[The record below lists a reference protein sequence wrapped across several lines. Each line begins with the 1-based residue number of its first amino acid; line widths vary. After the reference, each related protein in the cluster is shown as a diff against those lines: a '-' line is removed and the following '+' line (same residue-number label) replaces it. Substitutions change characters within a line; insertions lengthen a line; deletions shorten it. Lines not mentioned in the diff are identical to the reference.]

1 MVSPETPVHR
11 KNEYQKSEAEEPKN
25 RKDKFYTPAYYLTYE
40 KDHRDILWY
49 STFYLCQHFK

>member
-11 KNEYQKSEAEEPKN
+11 KNENQKSEAEEPKN

-40 KDHRDILWY
+40 KDHRDIL
-49 STFYLCQHFK
+49 